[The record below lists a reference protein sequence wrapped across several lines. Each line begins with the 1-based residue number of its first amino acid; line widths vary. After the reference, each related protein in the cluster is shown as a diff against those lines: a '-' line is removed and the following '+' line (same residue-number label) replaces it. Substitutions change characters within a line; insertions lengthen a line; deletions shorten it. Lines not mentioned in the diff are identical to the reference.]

1 MTSAKI
7 SGMVSNLGSVD
18 AGLPEVTG
26 TVDKGLC
33 ATAQASFASVME
45 QKTSGYGNQ
54 QLTSEN
60 PVGKEPAA
68 TTTQPAAVADGT
80 KKLNVKESSPTQKV
94 EEMQNQLEDTKD
106 AFETGVKEI
115 LKDELGVSD
124 EQVEDVMSVL
134 GLQWMDLL
142 NPASLSQLVTQLTG
156 TEDACS
162 LLMSEEFT
170 NIMQNTDALV
180 QNLSETL
187 GLSKDEWVA
196 LQNQLT
202 ELTTPEEANLTADFN
217 EKLDMADSGIQGT
230 TPQADVTI
238 ASQETQD
245 TTATAA
251 TAQMTQAT
259 EETQNVQPEEE
270 TEDAVPVLEVN
281 KSENTQSENNVSEDT
296 SGEMDESAAQSQKT
310 KESSVNEHAQTMEFQ
325 VRAEQQTAVPEEV
338 NTVASRTTIDVQD
351 IMNQIAEFAKVNLSP
366 ENSSVEMQLNPEN
379 LGKVY
384 LHIAATKEGNITAE
398 LAVSSETVKT
408 ALEAQIA
415 DLRTS
420 LNQQG
425 IKVDAVEV
433 TIASHEFERNLEQNA
448 AGEEQQSSQRE
459 ENGRTAGR
467 RLFRGELDELSG
479 LMNEEEA
486 LAAQIMKDHGNT
498 MDVTA

>member
-7 SGMVSNLGSVD
+7 SGMVSTPGTLD
-18 AGLPEVTG
+18 TGLSKVTG
-26 TVDKGLC
+26 TVEKGLC

-54 QLTSEN
+54 QLTSGN
-60 PVGKEPAA
+60 PVGKETAA
-68 TTTQPAAVADGT
+68 TATQPAAVADST
-80 KKLNVKESSPTQKV
+80 KKLNVKENSPTQKV
-94 EEMQNQLEDTKD
+94 EELQNQLEDTKD

-124 EQVEDVMSVL
+124 EQVEDAMSIL

-187 GLSKDEWVA
+187 GISKDEWVA
-196 LQNQLT
+196 LQNQLA
-202 ELTTPEEANLTADFN
+202 ELTADFN
-217 EKLDMADSGIQGT
+217 ETVDMADGGVQEMA
-230 TPQADVTI
+230 PQTDATI
-238 ASQETQD
+238 TSKD
-245 TTATAA
+245 TTVMAA
-251 TAQMTQAT
+251 TVQMTHTT

-270 TEDAVPVLEVN
+270 AEDATPVIQVN
-281 KSENTQSENNVSEDT
+281 ASEDAQTENNVSENA
-296 SGEMDESAAQSQKT
+296 SGEMDEPAAQSQKT
-310 KESSVNEHAQTMEFQ
+310 KESSVNEHAQNMEFQ
-325 VRAEQQTAVPEEV
+325 VRAEQLAAAPEEV
-338 NTVASRTTIDVQD
+338 NKVASRTTIDVQD
-351 IMNQIAEFAKVNLSP
+351 IMNQITEFAKVNLSP
-366 ENSSVEMQLNPEN
+366 ENSSIEMQLNPEN

-448 AGEEQQSSQRE
+448 SGEEQQGSQRE
-459 ENGRTAGR
+459 ESGRTAGR

-498 MDVTA
+498 MDVIA

>member
-7 SGMVSNLGSVD
+7 SGMVSTPGTLD
-18 AGLPEVTG
+18 TGLSKVTG
-26 TVDKGLC
+26 TVEKGLY

-54 QLTSEN
+54 QLTSGN

-68 TTTQPAAVADGT
+68 TTTQPAAVADSA
-80 KKLNVKESSPTQKV
+80 KKLNVKENSPTQKV
-94 EEMQNQLEDTKD
+94 EELQNQLEDTKD

-124 EQVEDVMSVL
+124 EQVEDAMSIL

-170 NIMQNTDALV
+170 NIMQNTEALV

-187 GLSKDEWVA
+187 GISKDEWVA
-196 LQNQLT
+196 LQNQLA
-202 ELTTPEEANLTADFN
+202 ELTADFN
-217 EKLDMADSGIQGT
+217 ETVDMADGGVQEIA
-230 TPQADVTI
+230 PQTDATI
-238 ASQETQD
+238 TSQD
-245 TTATAA
+245 TTVMAA
-251 TAQMTQAT
+251 TVQMTHTT

-270 TEDAVPVLEVN
+270 TEDAAPVIQVN
-281 KSENTQSENNVSEDT
+281 ASEDAQTENNVSENA
-296 SGEMDESAAQSQKT
+296 SGEMGEPAAQSQKT
-310 KESSVNEHAQTMEFQ
+310 KESSVNEHAQNMEFQ
-325 VRAEQQTAVPEEV
+325 VRAEQQTVAPEEV
-338 NTVASRTTIDVQD
+338 NKVASRTTIDVQD
-351 IMNQIAEFAKVNLSP
+351 IMNQITEFAKMNLSP
-366 ENSSVEMQLNPEN
+366 ENSSIEMQLNPEN

-433 TIASHEFERNLEQNA
+433 AIASHEFERNLEQNA
-448 AGEEQQSSQRE
+448 SGEEQQGSQRE
-459 ENGRTAGR
+459 ESGRTAGR

>member
-7 SGMVSNLGSVD
+7 SGMVSTPGALD
-18 AGLPEVTG
+18 TGLSEVTG
-26 TVDKGLC
+26 TVEKGLC
-33 ATAQASFASVME
+33 TTAQASFASVME
-45 QKTSGYGNQ
+45 QKTSGYGKQ

-60 PVGKEPAA
+60 PLGKQPAA
-68 TTTQPAAVADGT
+68 TTTQSAAVTDST
-80 KKLNVKESSPTQKV
+80 KKLNVKKSSPTQKV

-124 EQVEDVMSVL
+124 EQVEDAMSIL

-187 GLSKDEWVA
+187 GISKDEWVA

-202 ELTTPEEANLTADFN
+202 ELTADFN
-217 EKLDMADSGIQGT
+217 ETVDMADGGVQEMD
-230 TPQADVTI
+230 PQTDATI
-238 ASQETQD
+238 TSQD
-245 TTATAA
+245 TTVTAT
-251 TAQMTQAT
+251 TVQMTQTA

-270 TEDAVPVLEVN
+270 AEDAAPVIQVN
-281 KSENTQSENNVSEDT
+281 ASEDAQAENNVSEDA

-310 KESSVNEHAQTMEFQ
+310 KENSVNEHPQNMEFQ
-325 VRAEQQTAVPEEV
+325 VRAEQQTAAPEEV
-338 NTVASRTTIDVQD
+338 NKVASRTTIDVQD
-351 IMNQIAEFAKVNLSP
+351 IMNQITEFAKVNLSS
-366 ENSSVEMQLNPEN
+366 ENSSIEMQLNPEN

-448 AGEEQQSSQRE
+448 AGEEQQGSQRE
-459 ENGRTAGR
+459 ESGRTAGR

>member
-7 SGMVSNLGSVD
+7 SGMVSTPGTLD
-18 AGLPEVTG
+18 TGLSKVTG
-26 TVDKGLC
+26 TVEKGLC

-54 QLTSEN
+54 QLTSKN

-68 TTTQPAAVADGT
+68 TATQPAAVADST
-80 KKLNVKESSPTQKV
+80 KKLNVKENSPTQKV
-94 EEMQNQLEDTKD
+94 EELQNQLEDTKD

-124 EQVEDVMSVL
+124 EQVKDAMSIL

-170 NIMQNTDALV
+170 NIMQNIDALV

-187 GLSKDEWVA
+187 GISKDEWVA

-202 ELTTPEEANLTADFN
+202 ELTADFN
-217 EKLDMADSGIQGT
+217 ETVDMADGGVQEMA
-230 TPQADVTI
+230 PQTDATI
-238 ASQETQD
+238 TSQETQD
-245 TTATAA
+245 TTVTAA
-251 TAQMTQAT
+251 TVQMTHTT

-270 TEDAVPVLEVN
+270 TEDEAPVIQVN
-281 KSENTQSENNVSEDT
+281 ASEDAQTENNVSENA
-296 SGEMDESAAQSQKT
+296 SGEMGEPAAQSQKT
-310 KESSVNEHAQTMEFQ
+310 KESSVNEHAQNMEFQ
-325 VRAEQQTAVPEEV
+325 VRAEQQTVAPEEV
-338 NTVASRTTIDVQD
+338 NKVASRTTIDVQD
-351 IMNQIAEFAKVNLSP
+351 IMNQITEFAKVNLSP
-366 ENSSVEMQLNPEN
+366 ENSSIEMQLNPEN

-448 AGEEQQSSQRE
+448 AGEEQQGSQRE
-459 ENGRTAGR
+459 ESGRTAGR

>member
-7 SGMVSNLGSVD
+7 SGMVSTPGTLD
-18 AGLPEVTG
+18 TGLSKVTG
-26 TVDKGLC
+26 TVEKGLC

-54 QLTSEN
+54 QLTSGN

-68 TTTQPAAVADGT
+68 TTTQPAAVADSA
-80 KKLNVKESSPTQKV
+80 KKLNVKENSPTQKV
-94 EEMQNQLEDTKD
+94 EELQNQLEDTKD

-124 EQVEDVMSVL
+124 EQVEDAMSIL

-180 QNLSETL
+180 QSLSETL
-187 GLSKDEWVA
+187 GISKDEWVA
-196 LQNQLT
+196 LQNQLA
-202 ELTTPEEANLTADFN
+202 ELTADFN
-217 EKLDMADSGIQGT
+217 ETVDMADGGVQEIA
-230 TPQADVTI
+230 PQTDATI
-238 ASQETQD
+238 TSQD
-245 TTATAA
+245 TTVMAA
-251 TAQMTQAT
+251 TVQMTHTT
-259 EETQNVQPEEE
+259 EETRNVQPEEE
-270 TEDAVPVLEVN
+270 TEDAAPVIQVN
-281 KSENTQSENNVSEDT
+281 ASEDAQTENNVSENA
-296 SGEMDESAAQSQKT
+296 SGEMGEPAAQSQKT
-310 KESSVNEHAQTMEFQ
+310 KESSVNEHAQNMEFQ
-325 VRAEQQTAVPEEV
+325 VRAEQQTVAPEEV
-338 NTVASRTTIDVQD
+338 NKVASHTTIDVQD
-351 IMNQIAEFAKVNLSP
+351 IMNQITEFAKVNLSP
-366 ENSSVEMQLNPEN
+366 ENSSIEMRLNPEN

-448 AGEEQQSSQRE
+448 SGEEQQGSQRE
-459 ENGRTAGR
+459 ESGRTAGR

>member
-7 SGMVSNLGSVD
+7 SGMVSTPGTLD
-18 AGLPEVTG
+18 TGLSKVTG
-26 TVDKGLC
+26 TVEKGLC

-54 QLTSEN
+54 QLTSGN

-68 TTTQPAAVADGT
+68 TTTQPAAVADSA
-80 KKLNVKESSPTQKV
+80 KKLNVKENSPTQKV
-94 EEMQNQLEDTKD
+94 EELQNQLEDTKD

-124 EQVEDVMSVL
+124 EQVEDAMSIL

-170 NIMQNTDALV
+170 NIMQNTDELV
-180 QNLSETL
+180 QSLSETL
-187 GLSKDEWVA
+187 GISKDEWVA
-196 LQNQLT
+196 LQNQLA
-202 ELTTPEEANLTADFN
+202 ELTADFN
-217 EKLDMADSGIQGT
+217 ETVDMADGGVQEIA
-230 TPQADVTI
+230 PQTDATI
-238 ASQETQD
+238 TSQD
-245 TTATAA
+245 TTVMAA
-251 TAQMTQAT
+251 TVQMTHTT

-270 TEDAVPVLEVN
+270 TEDAAPVIQVN
-281 KSENTQSENNVSEDT
+281 ASEDAQTENNVSENA
-296 SGEMDESAAQSQKT
+296 SGEMGEPAAQSQKT
-310 KESSVNEHAQTMEFQ
+310 KESSVNEHAQNMEFQ
-325 VRAEQQTAVPEEV
+325 VRAEQQTVAPEEV
-338 NTVASRTTIDVQD
+338 NKVASRTTIDVQD
-351 IMNQIAEFAKVNLSP
+351 IMNQITEFAKVNLSP
-366 ENSSVEMQLNPEN
+366 ENSSIEMQLNPEN

-433 TIASHEFERNLEQNA
+433 AIASYEFERNLEQNA
-448 AGEEQQSSQRE
+448 SGEEQQGSQRE
-459 ENGRTAGR
+459 ESGRTAGR

>member
-7 SGMVSNLGSVD
+7 SGMVSTPGALD
-18 AGLPEVTG
+18 TGLSEVTG
-26 TVDKGLC
+26 TVEKGLC
-33 ATAQASFASVME
+33 TTAQASFASVME
-45 QKTSGYGNQ
+45 QKTSGYGKQ

-60 PVGKEPAA
+60 PLGKQPAA
-68 TTTQPAAVADGT
+68 TTTQSAAVTDST
-80 KKLNVKESSPTQKV
+80 KKLNVKKSSPTQKV

-124 EQVEDVMSVL
+124 EQVEDAMSIL
-134 GLQWMDLL
+134 GLQWLDLL

-187 GLSKDEWVA
+187 GISKDEWVA

-202 ELTTPEEANLTADFN
+202 ELTADFN
-217 EKLDMADSGIQGT
+217 ETVDMADGGVQEMD
-230 TPQADVTI
+230 PQTDATI
-238 ASQETQD
+238 TSQD
-245 TTATAA
+245 TTVTAT
-251 TAQMTQAT
+251 TVQMTQTA

-270 TEDAVPVLEVN
+270 AEDAAPVIQVN
-281 KSENTQSENNVSEDT
+281 ASEDAQAENNVSEDA

-310 KESSVNEHAQTMEFQ
+310 KENSVNEHPQNMEFQ
-325 VRAEQQTAVPEEV
+325 VRAEQQTAAPEEV
-338 NTVASRTTIDVQD
+338 NKVASRTTIDVQD
-351 IMNQIAEFAKVNLSP
+351 IMNQITEFAKVNLSS
-366 ENSSVEMQLNPEN
+366 ENSSIEMQLNPEN

-448 AGEEQQSSQRE
+448 AGEEQQGSQRE
-459 ENGRTAGR
+459 ESGRTAGR

>member
-7 SGMVSNLGSVD
+7 SGMVSTPGTLD
-18 AGLPEVTG
+18 TGLSKVTG
-26 TVDKGLC
+26 TVEKGLC

-54 QLTSEN
+54 QLTSGN

-68 TTTQPAAVADGT
+68 TATQPAAVADSA
-80 KKLNVKESSPTQKV
+80 KKLNVKENSPTQKV
-94 EEMQNQLEDTKD
+94 EELQNQLGDTKD

-124 EQVEDVMSVL
+124 EQVEDAMSIL

-180 QNLSETL
+180 QSLSETL
-187 GLSKDEWVA
+187 GISKDEWVA
-196 LQNQLT
+196 LQNQLA
-202 ELTTPEEANLTADFN
+202 ELTADFN
-217 EKLDMADSGIQGT
+217 ETVDMADGGVQEIA
-230 TPQADVTI
+230 PQTDATI
-238 ASQETQD
+238 TSQD
-245 TTATAA
+245 TTVMAA
-251 TAQMTQAT
+251 TVQMTHTT

-270 TEDAVPVLEVN
+270 TEDAAPVIQVN
-281 KSENTQSENNVSEDT
+281 ASEDAQTENNVSEDA
-296 SGEMDESAAQSQKT
+296 SGEMGEPAAQSQKT
-310 KESSVNEHAQTMEFQ
+310 KESSVNEHAQNMEFQ
-325 VRAEQQTAVPEEV
+325 VRAEQQTVAPEEV
-338 NTVASRTTIDVQD
+338 NKVASRTTIDVQD
-351 IMNQIAEFAKVNLSP
+351 IMNQITEFAKVNLSP
-366 ENSSVEMQLNPEN
+366 ENSSIEMQLNPEN

-433 TIASHEFERNLEQNA
+433 TMASHEFERNLEQNA
-448 AGEEQQSSQRE
+448 SGEEQQGSQRE
-459 ENGRTAGR
+459 ESGRTAGR

>member
-7 SGMVSNLGSVD
+7 SGMVSTPGTLD
-18 AGLPEVTG
+18 TGLSKVTG
-26 TVDKGLC
+26 TVEKGLC

-54 QLTSEN
+54 QLTSGN

-68 TTTQPAAVADGT
+68 TTTQPAAVADSA
-80 KKLNVKESSPTQKV
+80 KKLNVKENSPTQKV
-94 EEMQNQLEDTKD
+94 EELQNQLEDTKD

-124 EQVEDVMSVL
+124 EQVEDAMSIL

-170 NIMQNTDALV
+170 NIMQNIDELV
-180 QNLSETL
+180 QSLSETL
-187 GLSKDEWVA
+187 GISKDEWVA
-196 LQNQLT
+196 LQNQLA
-202 ELTTPEEANLTADFN
+202 ELTADFN
-217 EKLDMADSGIQGT
+217 ETVDMADGGVQEIA
-230 TPQADVTI
+230 PQTDATI
-238 ASQETQD
+238 TSQD
-245 TTATAA
+245 TTVMAA
-251 TAQMTQAT
+251 TVQMTHTT

-270 TEDAVPVLEVN
+270 TEDAAPVIQVN
-281 KSENTQSENNVSEDT
+281 ASEDAQTENNVSENA
-296 SGEMDESAAQSQKT
+296 SGEMGEPAAQSQKT
-310 KESSVNEHAQTMEFQ
+310 KESSVNEHAQNMEFQ
-325 VRAEQQTAVPEEV
+325 VRAEQQTVAPEEV
-338 NTVASRTTIDVQD
+338 NKVASRTTIDVQD
-351 IMNQIAEFAKVNLSP
+351 IMNQITEFAKVNLSP
-366 ENSSVEMQLNPEN
+366 ENSSIEMQLNPEN

-433 TIASHEFERNLEQNA
+433 AIASHEFERNLEQNA
-448 AGEEQQSSQRE
+448 SGEEQQGSQRE
-459 ENGRTAGR
+459 ESGRTAGR

>member
-7 SGMVSNLGSVD
+7 SGMVSTPGTLD
-18 AGLPEVTG
+18 TGLSKVTG
-26 TVDKGLC
+26 TVEKGLC

-54 QLTSEN
+54 QLTSKN

-68 TTTQPAAVADGT
+68 TTTQPAAVADSA
-80 KKLNVKESSPTQKV
+80 KKLNVKENSPTQKV
-94 EEMQNQLEDTKD
+94 EELQNQLEDTKD

-124 EQVEDVMSVL
+124 EQVEDAMSIL

-170 NIMQNTDALV
+170 NFMQNTDELV
-180 QNLSETL
+180 QSLSETL
-187 GLSKDEWVA
+187 GISKDEWVA
-196 LQNQLT
+196 LQNQLA
-202 ELTTPEEANLTADFN
+202 ELTADFN
-217 EKLDMADSGIQGT
+217 ETVDMADGGVQEIA
-230 TPQADVTI
+230 PQTDATI
-238 ASQETQD
+238 TSQD
-245 TTATAA
+245 TTVMAA
-251 TAQMTQAT
+251 TVQMTHTT

-270 TEDAVPVLEVN
+270 TEDAAPVIQVN
-281 KSENTQSENNVSEDT
+281 ASEDAQTENNVSENA
-296 SGEMDESAAQSQKT
+296 SGEMGEPAAQSQKT
-310 KESSVNEHAQTMEFQ
+310 KESSVNEHAQNMEFQ
-325 VRAEQQTAVPEEV
+325 VRAEQQTVAPEEV
-338 NTVASRTTIDVQD
+338 NKVASRTTIDVQD
-351 IMNQIAEFAKVNLSP
+351 IMNQITEFAKVNLSP
-366 ENSSVEMQLNPEN
+366 ENSSIEMQLNPEN

-433 TIASHEFERNLEQNA
+433 AIASHEFERNLEQNA
-448 AGEEQQSSQRE
+448 SGEEQQGSQRE
-459 ENGRTAGR
+459 ESGRTAGR

>member
-7 SGMVSNLGSVD
+7 SGMVSTPGTLD
-18 AGLPEVTG
+18 TGLSKVTG
-26 TVDKGLC
+26 TVEKGLC

-54 QLTSEN
+54 QLTSGN

-68 TTTQPAAVADGT
+68 TTTQPAAVADSA
-80 KKLNVKESSPTQKV
+80 KKLNVKENSPTQKV
-94 EEMQNQLEDTKD
+94 DELQNQLEDTKD

-124 EQVEDVMSVL
+124 EQVEDAMSIL

-170 NIMQNTDALV
+170 NIMQNTDELV
-180 QNLSETL
+180 QSLSETL
-187 GLSKDEWVA
+187 GISKDEWVA
-196 LQNQLT
+196 LQNQLA
-202 ELTTPEEANLTADFN
+202 ELTADFN
-217 EKLDMADSGIQGT
+217 ETVDMADGGVQEIA
-230 TPQADVTI
+230 PQTDATI
-238 ASQETQD
+238 TSQD
-245 TTATAA
+245 TTVMAA
-251 TAQMTQAT
+251 TVQMTHTT

-270 TEDAVPVLEVN
+270 TEDAAPVIQVN
-281 KSENTQSENNVSEDT
+281 ASEDAQTENNVSENA
-296 SGEMDESAAQSQKT
+296 SGEMGEPAAQSQKT
-310 KESSVNEHAQTMEFQ
+310 KESSVNEHAQNMEFQ
-325 VRAEQQTAVPEEV
+325 VRAEQQTVAPEEV
-338 NTVASRTTIDVQD
+338 NKVASRTTIDVQD
-351 IMNQIAEFAKVNLSP
+351 IMNQITEFAKVNLSP
-366 ENSSVEMQLNPEN
+366 ENSSIEMQLNPEN

-433 TIASHEFERNLEQNA
+433 AIASHEFERNLEQNA
-448 AGEEQQSSQRE
+448 SGEEQQGSQRE
-459 ENGRTAGR
+459 ESGRTAGR

>member
-7 SGMVSNLGSVD
+7 SGMVSTPGTLD
-18 AGLPEVTG
+18 TGLSKVTG
-26 TVDKGLC
+26 TVEKGLC

-54 QLTSEN
+54 QLTSGN

-68 TTTQPAAVADGT
+68 TTTQPAAVADSA
-80 KKLNVKESSPTQKV
+80 KKLNVKENSPTQKV
-94 EEMQNQLEDTKD
+94 EELQNQLEDTKD

-124 EQVEDVMSVL
+124 EQVEDAMSIL

-180 QNLSETL
+180 QSLSETL
-187 GLSKDEWVA
+187 GISKDEWVA
-196 LQNQLT
+196 LQNQLA
-202 ELTTPEEANLTADFN
+202 ELTADFN
-217 EKLDMADSGIQGT
+217 ETVDMADGGVQEIA
-230 TPQADVTI
+230 PQTDATI
-238 ASQETQD
+238 TSQD
-245 TTATAA
+245 TTVMAA
-251 TAQMTQAT
+251 TVQMTHTT

-270 TEDAVPVLEVN
+270 TEDAAPVIQVN
-281 KSENTQSENNVSEDT
+281 ASEDAQTENNVSENA
-296 SGEMDESAAQSQKT
+296 SGEMGEPAAQSQKT
-310 KESSVNEHAQTMEFQ
+310 KESSVNEHAQNMEFQ
-325 VRAEQQTAVPEEV
+325 VRAEQQTVAPEEV
-338 NTVASRTTIDVQD
+338 NKVASRTTIDVQD
-351 IMNQIAEFAKVNLSP
+351 IMNQITEFAKVNLSP
-366 ENSSVEMQLNPEN
+366 ENSSIEMQLNTEN

-448 AGEEQQSSQRE
+448 SGEEQQGSQRE
-459 ENGRTAGR
+459 ESGRTAGR

-479 LMNEEEA
+479 LMNEEET

>member
-7 SGMVSNLGSVD
+7 SGMVSTPGTLD
-18 AGLPEVTG
+18 TGLSKVTG
-26 TVDKGLC
+26 TVEKGLC

-54 QLTSEN
+54 QLTSGN

-68 TTTQPAAVADGT
+68 TTTQPAAVADSA
-80 KKLNVKESSPTQKV
+80 KKLNVKENSPTQKV
-94 EEMQNQLEDTKD
+94 EELQNQLEDTKD

-124 EQVEDVMSVL
+124 EQVEDAMSIL

-170 NIMQNTDALV
+170 NIMQNTDELV
-180 QNLSETL
+180 QSLSETL
-187 GLSKDEWVA
+187 GISKDEWVA
-196 LQNQLT
+196 LQNQLA
-202 ELTTPEEANLTADFN
+202 ELTADFN
-217 EKLDMADSGIQGT
+217 ETVDMADGGVQEIA
-230 TPQADVTI
+230 PQTDATI
-238 ASQETQD
+238 TSQD
-245 TTATAA
+245 TTVMAA
-251 TAQMTQAT
+251 TVQMTHTT

-270 TEDAVPVLEVN
+270 TEDAAPVIQVN
-281 KSENTQSENNVSEDT
+281 ASEDAQTENNVSENA
-296 SGEMDESAAQSQKT
+296 SGEMGEPAAQSQKT
-310 KESSVNEHAQTMEFQ
+310 KESSVNEHAQNMEFQ
-325 VRAEQQTAVPEEV
+325 VRAEQQTVAPEEV
-338 NTVASRTTIDVQD
+338 NKVASRTTIDVQD
-351 IMNQIAEFAKVNLSP
+351 IMNQITEFAKVNLSP
-366 ENSSVEMQLNPEN
+366 ENSSIEIQLNPEN

-433 TIASHEFERNLEQNA
+433 AIASHEFERNLEQNA
-448 AGEEQQSSQRE
+448 AGEEQQGSQRE
-459 ENGRTAGR
+459 ESGRTAGR

>member
-7 SGMVSNLGSVD
+7 SGMVSTPGTLD
-18 AGLPEVTG
+18 TGLSKVTG
-26 TVDKGLC
+26 TVEKGLC

-54 QLTSEN
+54 QLTSGN

-68 TTTQPAAVADGT
+68 TTTQPAAVADSA
-80 KKLNVKESSPTQKV
+80 KKLNVKENSPTQKV
-94 EEMQNQLEDTKD
+94 EELQNQLEDTKD

-124 EQVEDVMSVL
+124 EQVEDAMSIL

-170 NIMQNTDALV
+170 NIMQNTDELV
-180 QNLSETL
+180 QSLSETL
-187 GLSKDEWVA
+187 GISKDEWVA
-196 LQNQLT
+196 LQNQLA
-202 ELTTPEEANLTADFN
+202 ELTADFN
-217 EKLDMADSGIQGT
+217 ETVDMADGGVQEIA
-230 TPQADVTI
+230 PQTDATI
-238 ASQETQD
+238 TSQD
-245 TTATAA
+245 TTVMAA
-251 TAQMTQAT
+251 TVQMTHTT

-270 TEDAVPVLEVN
+270 TEDAAPVIQVN
-281 KSENTQSENNVSEDT
+281 ASEDAQTENNVSENA
-296 SGEMDESAAQSQKT
+296 SGEMGEPAAQSQKT
-310 KESSVNEHAQTMEFQ
+310 KESSVNEHAQNMEFQ
-325 VRAEQQTAVPEEV
+325 VRAEQQTVAPEEV
-338 NTVASRTTIDVQD
+338 NKVASRTTIDVQD
-351 IMNQIAEFAKVNLSP
+351 IMNQITEFAKVNLSP
-366 ENSSVEMQLNPEN
+366 ENSSIEMQLNPEN

-448 AGEEQQSSQRE
+448 AGEEQQGSQRE
-459 ENGRTAGR
+459 ESGRTAGR

>member
-7 SGMVSNLGSVD
+7 SGMVSTPGTLD
-18 AGLPEVTG
+18 TGLSKVTG
-26 TVDKGLC
+26 TVEKGLC

-54 QLTSEN
+54 QLTSGN

-68 TTTQPAAVADGT
+68 TTTQPAAVADSA
-80 KKLNVKESSPTQKV
+80 KKLNVKENSPTQKV
-94 EEMQNQLEDTKD
+94 EELQNQLEDTKD

-124 EQVEDVMSVL
+124 EQVEDAMSIL

-170 NIMQNTDALV
+170 NIMQNTDELV
-180 QNLSETL
+180 QSLSETL
-187 GLSKDEWVA
+187 GISKDEWVA
-196 LQNQLT
+196 LQNQLA
-202 ELTTPEEANLTADFN
+202 ELTADFN
-217 EKLDMADSGIQGT
+217 ETVDMADGGVQEIA
-230 TPQADVTI
+230 PQTDATI
-238 ASQETQD
+238 TSQD
-245 TTATAA
+245 TTVMAA
-251 TAQMTQAT
+251 TVQMTHTT

-270 TEDAVPVLEVN
+270 TEDAAPVIQVN
-281 KSENTQSENNVSEDT
+281 ASEDAQTENNVSENA
-296 SGEMDESAAQSQKT
+296 SGEMGEPAAQSQKT
-310 KESSVNEHAQTMEFQ
+310 KESSVNEHAQNMEFQ
-325 VRAEQQTAVPEEV
+325 VRAEQQTVAPEEV
-338 NTVASRTTIDVQD
+338 NKVASRTTIDVQD
-351 IMNQIAEFAKVNLSP
+351 IMNQITEFAKVNLSP
-366 ENSSVEMQLNPEN
+366 ENSSIEMQLNPEN

-433 TIASHEFERNLEQNA
+433 AIASHEFERNLEQNA
-448 AGEEQQSSQRE
+448 SGEEQQGSQRE
-459 ENGRTAGR
+459 ESGRTAGR

-498 MDVTA
+498 MDVTV

>member
-7 SGMVSNLGSVD
+7 SGMVSTPGTLD
-18 AGLPEVTG
+18 TGLSKVTG
-26 TVDKGLC
+26 TVEKGLC

-54 QLTSEN
+54 QLTSGN

-68 TTTQPAAVADGT
+68 ATTQPAAVADST
-80 KKLNVKESSPTQKV
+80 KKLNVKENSPTQKV
-94 EEMQNQLEDTKD
+94 EELQNQLEDTKD

-124 EQVEDVMSVL
+124 EQVEDAMSIL

-187 GLSKDEWVA
+187 GISKDEWVA
-196 LQNQLT
+196 LQNQLA
-202 ELTTPEEANLTADFN
+202 ELIADFN
-217 EKLDMADSGIQGT
+217 ETVDMADGGVQEMA
-230 TPQADVTI
+230 PQTDATI
-238 ASQETQD
+238 TSQD
-245 TTATAA
+245 TTVMAA
-251 TAQMTQAT
+251 TVQMTHTT

-270 TEDAVPVLEVN
+270 AEDATPVIQVN
-281 KSENTQSENNVSEDT
+281 ASEDAQTENNVSENA
-296 SGEMDESAAQSQKT
+296 SGEMGEPAAQSQKT
-310 KESSVNEHAQTMEFQ
+310 KESSVNEHAQNMEFQ
-325 VRAEQQTAVPEEV
+325 VRTEQQTVAPEEV
-338 NTVASRTTIDVQD
+338 NKVASRTTIDVQD
-351 IMNQIAEFAKVNLSP
+351 IMNQITEFAKVNLSP
-366 ENSSVEMQLNPEN
+366 ENSSIEMQLNPEN

-398 LAVSSETVKT
+398 LAVSSEAVKT

-448 AGEEQQSSQRE
+448 SGEEQQGSQRE
-459 ENGRTAGR
+459 ESGRTAGR

>member
-7 SGMVSNLGSVD
+7 SGMVSTPGTLD
-18 AGLPEVTG
+18 TGLSKVTG
-26 TVDKGLC
+26 TVEKGLC

-54 QLTSEN
+54 QLTSGN

-68 TTTQPAAVADGT
+68 TATQPAAVADSA
-80 KKLNVKESSPTQKV
+80 KKLNVKENSPTQKV
-94 EEMQNQLEDTKD
+94 EELQNQLGDTKD

-124 EQVEDVMSVL
+124 EQVEDAMSIL

-162 LLMSEEFT
+162 LLMREEFT

-180 QNLSETL
+180 QSLSETL
-187 GLSKDEWVA
+187 GISKDEWVA
-196 LQNQLT
+196 LQNQLA
-202 ELTTPEEANLTADFN
+202 ELTADFN
-217 EKLDMADSGIQGT
+217 ETVDMADGGVQEIA
-230 TPQADVTI
+230 PQTDATI
-238 ASQETQD
+238 TSQD
-245 TTATAA
+245 TTVMAA
-251 TAQMTQAT
+251 TVQMTHTT

-270 TEDAVPVLEVN
+270 TEDAAPVIQVN
-281 KSENTQSENNVSEDT
+281 ASEDAQTENNVSEDA
-296 SGEMDESAAQSQKT
+296 SGEMGEPAAQSQKT
-310 KESSVNEHAQTMEFQ
+310 KESSVNEHAQNMEFQ
-325 VRAEQQTAVPEEV
+325 VRAEQQTVAPEEV
-338 NTVASRTTIDVQD
+338 NKVASRTTIDVQD
-351 IMNQIAEFAKVNLSP
+351 IMNQITEFAKVNLSP
-366 ENSSVEMQLNPEN
+366 ENSSIEMQLNPEN

-448 AGEEQQSSQRE
+448 SGEEQQGSQRE
-459 ENGRTAGR
+459 ESGRTAGR

>member
-7 SGMVSNLGSVD
+7 SGMVSTPGTLD
-18 AGLPEVTG
+18 TGLSKVTG
-26 TVDKGLC
+26 TVEKGLC

-54 QLTSEN
+54 QLTSGN

-68 TTTQPAAVADGT
+68 TTTQPAAVADST
-80 KKLNVKESSPTQKV
+80 KKLNVKENSPTQKV
-94 EEMQNQLEDTKD
+94 EELQNQLEDTKD

-124 EQVEDVMSVL
+124 EQVEDAMSIL

-142 NPASLSQLVTQLTG
+142 NPASLSQLVTQLTE

-187 GLSKDEWVA
+187 GISKDEWVA
-196 LQNQLT
+196 LQNQLA
-202 ELTTPEEANLTADFN
+202 ELTADFN
-217 EKLDMADSGIQGT
+217 ETVDMADGGVQEMA
-230 TPQADVTI
+230 PQTDATI
-238 ASQETQD
+238 TSQD
-245 TTATAA
+245 TTVMAA
-251 TAQMTQAT
+251 TVQMTHTT

-270 TEDAVPVLEVN
+270 AEDATPVIQVN
-281 KSENTQSENNVSEDT
+281 ASEDAQTENNVSEDA
-296 SGEMDESAAQSQKT
+296 SGEMGEPAAQSQKT
-310 KESSVNEHAQTMEFQ
+310 KESSVNEHAQNMEFQ
-325 VRAEQQTAVPEEV
+325 VRAEQQTVAPEEV
-338 NTVASRTTIDVQD
+338 NKVASRTTIDAQD
-351 IMNQIAEFAKVNLSP
+351 IMNQITEFAKVNLSP
-366 ENSSVEMQLNPEN
+366 ENSSIEMQLNPEN

-448 AGEEQQSSQRE
+448 AGEEQQGSQRE
-459 ENGRTAGR
+459 ESGRTAGR

>member
-7 SGMVSNLGSVD
+7 SGMVSTLGTLD
-18 AGLPEVTG
+18 TGLSKVTG
-26 TVDKGLC
+26 TVEKGLC

-54 QLTSEN
+54 QLTSGN

-68 TTTQPAAVADGT
+68 TTTQPAAVADSA
-80 KKLNVKESSPTQKV
+80 KKLNVKENSPTQKV
-94 EEMQNQLEDTKD
+94 EELQNQLEDTKD

-124 EQVEDVMSVL
+124 EQVEDAMSIL

-170 NIMQNTDALV
+170 NIMQNTDELV
-180 QNLSETL
+180 QSLSETL
-187 GLSKDEWVA
+187 GISKDEWVA
-196 LQNQLT
+196 LQNQLA
-202 ELTTPEEANLTADFN
+202 ELTADFN
-217 EKLDMADSGIQGT
+217 ETVDMADGGVQEIA
-230 TPQADVTI
+230 PQTDATI
-238 ASQETQD
+238 TSQD
-245 TTATAA
+245 TTVMAA
-251 TAQMTQAT
+251 TVQMTHTT

-270 TEDAVPVLEVN
+270 TEDATPVIQVN
-281 KSENTQSENNVSEDT
+281 ASEDAQTENNVSENA
-296 SGEMDESAAQSQKT
+296 SGEMGESAAQSQKT
-310 KESSVNEHAQTMEFQ
+310 KESSVNEHAQNMEFQ
-325 VRAEQQTAVPEEV
+325 VRAEQQTAAPEEV
-338 NTVASRTTIDVQD
+338 NKVASRTTIDVQD
-351 IMNQIAEFAKVNLSP
+351 IMNQITEFAKVNLSS
-366 ENSSVEMQLNPEN
+366 ENSSIEMQLNPEN

-448 AGEEQQSSQRE
+448 SGEEQQGSQRE
-459 ENGRTAGR
+459 ESGRTAGR

>member
-7 SGMVSNLGSVD
+7 SGMVSTPGTLD
-18 AGLPEVTG
+18 TGLSKVTG
-26 TVDKGLC
+26 TVEKGLC

-54 QLTSEN
+54 QLTSGN

-68 TTTQPAAVADGT
+68 TTTQPAAVADSA
-80 KKLNVKESSPTQKV
+80 KKLNVKENSPTQKV
-94 EEMQNQLEDTKD
+94 EELQNQLEDTKD

-124 EQVEDVMSVL
+124 EQVEDAMSIL

-170 NIMQNTDALV
+170 NIMQNTDELV
-180 QNLSETL
+180 QSLSETL
-187 GLSKDEWVA
+187 GISKDEWVA
-196 LQNQLT
+196 LQNQLA
-202 ELTTPEEANLTADFN
+202 ELTADFN
-217 EKLDMADSGIQGT
+217 ETVDMADGGVQEIA
-230 TPQADVTI
+230 PQTDATI
-238 ASQETQD
+238 TSKD
-245 TTATAA
+245 TTVMAA
-251 TAQMTQAT
+251 TVQMTHTT

-270 TEDAVPVLEVN
+270 TEDTTPVIQVN
-281 KSENTQSENNVSEDT
+281 ASEDAQTENNVSENA
-296 SGEMDESAAQSQKT
+296 SGEMGEPAAQSQKT
-310 KESSVNEHAQTMEFQ
+310 KESSVNEHAQNMEFQ
-325 VRAEQQTAVPEEV
+325 VRAEQLAAAPEEV
-338 NTVASRTTIDVQD
+338 NKVASRTTIDVQD
-351 IMNQIAEFAKVNLSP
+351 IMNQITEFAKVNLSP
-366 ENSSVEMQLNPEN
+366 ENSSIEMQLNPEN

-448 AGEEQQSSQRE
+448 SGEEQQGSQRE
-459 ENGRTAGR
+459 ESGRTAGR

>member
-7 SGMVSNLGSVD
+7 SGMVSTPGTLD
-18 AGLPEVTG
+18 TGLSKVTG
-26 TVDKGLC
+26 TVEKGLC

-68 TTTQPAAVADGT
+68 TATQPAAVADST
-80 KKLNVKESSPTQKV
+80 KKLNVKENSPTQKV
-94 EEMQNQLEDTKD
+94 EELQNQLEDTKD

-124 EQVEDVMSVL
+124 EQVEDAMSIL

-187 GLSKDEWVA
+187 GISKDEWVA
-196 LQNQLT
+196 LQNQLA
-202 ELTTPEEANLTADFN
+202 ELTADFN
-217 EKLDMADSGIQGT
+217 ETVDMADGGVQKMA
-230 TPQADVTI
+230 PQTDATI
-238 ASQETQD
+238 TSKD
-245 TTATAA
+245 TTVMAA
-251 TAQMTQAT
+251 TVQMTHTT

-270 TEDAVPVLEVN
+270 TEDTTPVIQVN
-281 KSENTQSENNVSEDT
+281 ASEDAQTENNVSENA
-296 SGEMDESAAQSQKT
+296 SGEMDEPAAQSQKT

-325 VRAEQQTAVPEEV
+325 VRAEQQTTAPEEV

-351 IMNQIAEFAKVNLSP
+351 IMNQITEFVKVNLSS
-366 ENSSVEMQLNPEN
+366 ENSSIEMQLNPEN

-448 AGEEQQSSQRE
+448 AGEEQQGSQRE
-459 ENGRTAGR
+459 ESGRTAGR

>member
-7 SGMVSNLGSVD
+7 SGMVSTPGTLD
-18 AGLPEVTG
+18 TGLSKVTG
-26 TVDKGLC
+26 TVEKGLC

-54 QLTSEN
+54 QLTSGN

-68 TTTQPAAVADGT
+68 TTTQPAAVADSA
-80 KKLNVKESSPTQKV
+80 KKLNVKENSPTQKV
-94 EEMQNQLEDTKD
+94 EELQNQLEDTKD

-124 EQVEDVMSVL
+124 EQVEDAMSIL

-170 NIMQNTDALV
+170 NIMQNTDELV
-180 QNLSETL
+180 QSLSETL
-187 GLSKDEWVA
+187 GISKDEWVA
-196 LQNQLT
+196 LQNQLA
-202 ELTTPEEANLTADFN
+202 ELTADFN
-217 EKLDMADSGIQGT
+217 ETVDMADGGVQEIA
-230 TPQADVTI
+230 PQTDATI
-238 ASQETQD
+238 TSQD
-245 TTATAA
+245 TTVMAA
-251 TAQMTQAT
+251 TVQMTHTT
-259 EETQNVQPEEE
+259 EETRNVQPEEE
-270 TEDAVPVLEVN
+270 TEDAAPVIQVN
-281 KSENTQSENNVSEDT
+281 ASEDAQTENNVSENA
-296 SGEMDESAAQSQKT
+296 SGEMGEPAAQSQKT
-310 KESSVNEHAQTMEFQ
+310 KESSVNEHAQNMEFQ
-325 VRAEQQTAVPEEV
+325 VRAEQQTVAPEEV
-338 NTVASRTTIDVQD
+338 NKVASHTTIDVQD
-351 IMNQIAEFAKVNLSP
+351 IMNQITEFAKVNLSP
-366 ENSSVEMQLNPEN
+366 ENSSIEMRLNPEN

-448 AGEEQQSSQRE
+448 SGEEQQGSQRE
-459 ENGRTAGR
+459 ESGRTAGR

>member
-7 SGMVSNLGSVD
+7 SGMVSTPGTLD
-18 AGLPEVTG
+18 TGLSKVTG
-26 TVDKGLC
+26 TVEKGLC

-68 TTTQPAAVADGT
+68 TTTQPAAVADST
-80 KKLNVKESSPTQKV
+80 KKLNVKENSPTQKV
-94 EEMQNQLEDTKD
+94 EELQNQLEDTKD

-124 EQVEDVMSVL
+124 EQVEDAMSIL

-162 LLMSEEFT
+162 LLMREEFT

-187 GLSKDEWVA
+187 GTSRDEWVA
-196 LQNQLT
+196 LQNQLA
-202 ELTTPEEANLTADFN
+202 ELTVDFN
-217 EKLDMADSGIQGT
+217 ETVDMADGGVQEMA
-230 TPQADVTI
+230 PQTDATI
-238 ASQETQD
+238 TSQD
-245 TTATAA
+245 TTVMAA
-251 TAQMTQAT
+251 TVQMTHTT
-259 EETQNVQPEEE
+259 EEAQNVQPEEE
-270 TEDAVPVLEVN
+270 AEDAAPVIQVN
-281 KSENTQSENNVSEDT
+281 ASEDAQTENNVSEEA
-296 SGEMDESAAQSQKT
+296 SGEMGEPAAQSQKT
-310 KESSVNEHAQTMEFQ
+310 KESSVNEHAQNMEFQ
-325 VRAEQQTAVPEEV
+325 VRAEQQTVAPEEV
-338 NTVASRTTIDVQD
+338 NKVASRTTIDVQD
-351 IMNQIAEFAKVNLSP
+351 IMNQITEFAKVNLSS
-366 ENSSVEMQLNPEN
+366 ENSSIEMQLNPEN

-448 AGEEQQSSQRE
+448 AGEEQQGSQRE
-459 ENGRTAGR
+459 ESGRTAGR

>member
-7 SGMVSNLGSVD
+7 SGMVSTPGTLD
-18 AGLPEVTG
+18 TGLSKVTG
-26 TVDKGLC
+26 TVEKGLC

-68 TTTQPAAVADGT
+68 TTTQPAAVADSA
-80 KKLNVKESSPTQKV
+80 KKLNVKENSPTQKV
-94 EEMQNQLEDTKD
+94 EELQNQLEDTKD

-124 EQVEDVMSVL
+124 EQVEDAMSIL

-187 GLSKDEWVA
+187 GISRDEWVA
-196 LQNQLT
+196 LQNQLA
-202 ELTTPEEANLTADFN
+202 ELTVDFN
-217 EKLDMADSGIQGT
+217 ETVDMADGGVQEMA
-230 TPQADVTI
+230 PQTDATI
-238 ASQETQD
+238 TSQD
-245 TTATAA
+245 TTVMAA
-251 TAQMTQAT
+251 TVQMTHTT
-259 EETQNVQPEEE
+259 EEAQNVQPEEE
-270 TEDAVPVLEVN
+270 AEDAAPVIQVN
-281 KSENTQSENNVSEDT
+281 ASEDAQTENNVSEDA
-296 SGEMDESAAQSQKT
+296 SGEMGEPAAQSQKT
-310 KESSVNEHAQTMEFQ
+310 KESSVNEHAQNMEFQ
-325 VRAEQQTAVPEEV
+325 VRAEQQTVAPEEV
-338 NTVASRTTIDVQD
+338 NKVASRTTIDVQD
-351 IMNQIAEFAKVNLSP
+351 IMNQITEFAKVNLSS
-366 ENSSVEMQLNPEN
+366 ENSSIEMQLNPEN

-448 AGEEQQSSQRE
+448 SGEEQQGSQRE
-459 ENGRTAGR
+459 ESGRTAGR

>member
-7 SGMVSNLGSVD
+7 SGMVSTPGTLD
-18 AGLPEVTG
+18 TGLSNVTG
-26 TVDKGLC
+26 TVEKGLC

-54 QLTSEN
+54 QLTSGN

-68 TTTQPAAVADGT
+68 TTTQPAAVADSA
-80 KKLNVKESSPTQKV
+80 KKLNVKENSPTQKV
-94 EEMQNQLEDTKD
+94 EELQNQLEDTKD

-124 EQVEDVMSVL
+124 EQVEDAMSIL

-170 NIMQNTDALV
+170 NIMQNTDELV
-180 QNLSETL
+180 QSLSETL
-187 GLSKDEWVA
+187 GISKDEWVA
-196 LQNQLT
+196 LQNQLA
-202 ELTTPEEANLTADFN
+202 ELTADFN
-217 EKLDMADSGIQGT
+217 ETVDMADGGVQEIA
-230 TPQADVTI
+230 PQTDATI
-238 ASQETQD
+238 TSQD
-245 TTATAA
+245 TTVMAA
-251 TAQMTQAT
+251 TVQMTHTT

-270 TEDAVPVLEVN
+270 TEDAAPVIQVN
-281 KSENTQSENNVSEDT
+281 ASEDAQTENNVSENA
-296 SGEMDESAAQSQKT
+296 SGEMGEPAAQSQKT
-310 KESSVNEHAQTMEFQ
+310 KESSVNEHAQNMEFQ
-325 VRAEQQTAVPEEV
+325 VRAEQQTVAPEEV
-338 NTVASRTTIDVQD
+338 NKVASRTTIDVQD
-351 IMNQIAEFAKVNLSP
+351 IMNQITEFAKVNLSP
-366 ENSSVEMQLNPEN
+366 ENSSIEMQLNPEN

-433 TIASHEFERNLEQNA
+433 AIASHEFERNLEQNA
-448 AGEEQQSSQRE
+448 SGEEQQGSQRE
-459 ENGRTAGR
+459 ESGRTAGR

>member
-7 SGMVSNLGSVD
+7 SGMVSTPGTLD
-18 AGLPEVTG
+18 TGLSKVTG
-26 TVDKGLC
+26 TVEKGLC

-54 QLTSEN
+54 QLTSGN

-68 TTTQPAAVADGT
+68 TTTQPAAVADSV
-80 KKLNVKESSPTQKV
+80 KKLNVKENSPTQKV
-94 EEMQNQLEDTKD
+94 EELQNQLEDTKD

-124 EQVEDVMSVL
+124 EQVEDAMSIL

-170 NIMQNTDALV
+170 NIMQNTDELV
-180 QNLSETL
+180 QSLSETL
-187 GLSKDEWVA
+187 GISKDEWVA
-196 LQNQLT
+196 LQNQLA
-202 ELTTPEEANLTADFN
+202 ELTADFN
-217 EKLDMADSGIQGT
+217 ETVDMADGGVQEIA
-230 TPQADVTI
+230 PQTDATI
-238 ASQETQD
+238 TSQD
-245 TTATAA
+245 TTVMAA
-251 TAQMTQAT
+251 TVQMTHTT

-270 TEDAVPVLEVN
+270 TEDAAPVIQVN
-281 KSENTQSENNVSEDT
+281 ASEDAQTENNVSENA
-296 SGEMDESAAQSQKT
+296 SGEMGEPAAQSQKT
-310 KESSVNEHAQTMEFQ
+310 KESSVNEHAQNMEFQ
-325 VRAEQQTAVPEEV
+325 VRAEQQTVAPEEV
-338 NTVASRTTIDVQD
+338 NKVASRTTIDVQD
-351 IMNQIAEFAKVNLSP
+351 IMNQITEFAKVNLSP
-366 ENSSVEMQLNPEN
+366 ENSSIEMQLNPEN

-433 TIASHEFERNLEQNA
+433 AIASHEFERNLEQNA
-448 AGEEQQSSQRE
+448 SGEEQQGSQRE
-459 ENGRTAGR
+459 ESGRTAGR

>member
-7 SGMVSNLGSVD
+7 SGMVSTPGTLD
-18 AGLPEVTG
+18 TGLSKVTG
-26 TVDKGLC
+26 AVEKGLC

-54 QLTSEN
+54 QLTSGN

-68 TTTQPAAVADGT
+68 TTTQPAAVADSA
-80 KKLNVKESSPTQKV
+80 KKLNVKENSPTQKV
-94 EEMQNQLEDTKD
+94 EELQNQLEDTKD

-124 EQVEDVMSVL
+124 EQVEDAMSIL

-170 NIMQNTDALV
+170 NIMQNTDELV
-180 QNLSETL
+180 QSLSETL
-187 GLSKDEWVA
+187 GISKDEWVA
-196 LQNQLT
+196 LQNQLA
-202 ELTTPEEANLTADFN
+202 ELTADFN
-217 EKLDMADSGIQGT
+217 ETVDMADGGVQEIA
-230 TPQADVTI
+230 PQTDATI
-238 ASQETQD
+238 TSQD
-245 TTATAA
+245 TTVMAA
-251 TAQMTQAT
+251 TVQMTHTT

-270 TEDAVPVLEVN
+270 TEDAAPVIQVN
-281 KSENTQSENNVSEDT
+281 ASEDAQTENNVSENA
-296 SGEMDESAAQSQKT
+296 SGEMGEPAAQSQKT
-310 KESSVNEHAQTMEFQ
+310 KESSVNEHAQNMEFQ
-325 VRAEQQTAVPEEV
+325 VRAEQQTVAPEEV
-338 NTVASRTTIDVQD
+338 NKVASRTTIDVQD
-351 IMNQIAEFAKVNLSP
+351 IMNQITEFAKVNLSP
-366 ENSSVEMQLNPEN
+366 ENSSIEMQLNPEN

-433 TIASHEFERNLEQNA
+433 AIASHEFERNLEQNA
-448 AGEEQQSSQRE
+448 SGEEQQGSQRE
-459 ENGRTAGR
+459 ESGRTAGR

>member
-7 SGMVSNLGSVD
+7 SGMVSTPGTLD
-18 AGLPEVTG
+18 TGLSKVTG
-26 TVDKGLC
+26 TVEKGLC

-54 QLTSEN
+54 QLTSKN

-68 TTTQPAAVADGT
+68 TATQPAAVADST
-80 KKLNVKESSPTQKV
+80 KKLNVKENSPTQKV
-94 EEMQNQLEDTKD
+94 EELQNQLEDTKD

-124 EQVEDVMSVL
+124 EQVEDAMSIL

-187 GLSKDEWVA
+187 GISKDEWVA

-202 ELTTPEEANLTADFN
+202 ELTADFN
-217 EKLDMADSGIQGT
+217 ETVDMADGGVQEMD
-230 TPQADVTI
+230 PQTDATI
-238 ASQETQD
+238 TSQD
-245 TTATAA
+245 TTVTAT
-251 TAQMTQAT
+251 TVQLTHAT

-270 TEDAVPVLEVN
+270 AEDAAPVIQVN
-281 KSENTQSENNVSEDT
+281 ASEDAQTENNVSEDA
-296 SGEMDESAAQSQKT
+296 SGEMDEPAAQSQKT
-310 KESSVNEHAQTMEFQ
+310 KESSVNEHPQNMEFQ
-325 VRAEQQTAVPEEV
+325 VRAEQQTTAPEEV

-351 IMNQIAEFAKVNLSP
+351 IMNQITEFAKVNLSL
-366 ENSSVEMQLNPEN
+366 ENSSIEMQLNPEN

-448 AGEEQQSSQRE
+448 AGEEQQGSQRE
-459 ENGRTAGR
+459 ESGRTAGR

>member
-7 SGMVSNLGSVD
+7 SGMVSTPGTLD
-18 AGLPEVTG
+18 TGLSKVTG
-26 TVDKGLC
+26 TVEKGLC

-68 TTTQPAAVADGT
+68 TTTQPAAVADST
-80 KKLNVKESSPTQKV
+80 KKLNVKENSPTQKV
-94 EEMQNQLEDTKD
+94 EELQNQLEDTKD

-124 EQVEDVMSVL
+124 EQVEDAMSIL

-187 GLSKDEWVA
+187 GISRDEWVA
-196 LQNQLT
+196 LQNQLA
-202 ELTTPEEANLTADFN
+202 ELTVDFN
-217 EKLDMADSGIQGT
+217 ETVDMADGGVQEMA
-230 TPQADVTI
+230 PQTDATI
-238 ASQETQD
+238 TSQD
-245 TTATAA
+245 TTVMAA
-251 TAQMTQAT
+251 TVQMTHTT
-259 EETQNVQPEEE
+259 EEAQNVQPEEE
-270 TEDAVPVLEVN
+270 AEDAAPVIQVN
-281 KSENTQSENNVSEDT
+281 ASEDAQTENNVSEDA
-296 SGEMDESAAQSQKT
+296 SGEMGEPAAQSQKT
-310 KESSVNEHAQTMEFQ
+310 KESSVNEHAQNMEFQ
-325 VRAEQQTAVPEEV
+325 VRAEQQTVAPEEV
-338 NTVASRTTIDVQD
+338 NKVASRTTIDVQD
-351 IMNQIAEFAKVNLSP
+351 IMNQITEFAKVNLSS
-366 ENSSVEMQLNPEN
+366 ENSSIEMQLNPEN

-448 AGEEQQSSQRE
+448 AGEEQQGSQRE
-459 ENGRTAGR
+459 ESGRTAGR

-479 LMNEEEA
+479 LMNEEET

>member
-7 SGMVSNLGSVD
+7 SGMVSTPGTLD
-18 AGLPEVTG
+18 TGLSKVTG
-26 TVDKGLC
+26 TVEKGLC

-54 QLTSEN
+54 QLTSGN

-68 TTTQPAAVADGT
+68 TTTQPAAVADSA
-80 KKLNVKESSPTQKV
+80 KKLNVKENSPTQKV
-94 EEMQNQLEDTKD
+94 EELQNQLEDTKD

-124 EQVEDVMSVL
+124 EQVEDAMSIL

-180 QNLSETL
+180 QSLSETL
-187 GLSKDEWVA
+187 GISKDEWVA
-196 LQNQLT
+196 LQNQLA
-202 ELTTPEEANLTADFN
+202 ELTADFN
-217 EKLDMADSGIQGT
+217 ETVDMADGGVQEIA
-230 TPQADVTI
+230 PQTDATI
-238 ASQETQD
+238 TSQD
-245 TTATAA
+245 TTVMAA
-251 TAQMTQAT
+251 TVQMTHTT

-270 TEDAVPVLEVN
+270 TEDAAPVIQVN
-281 KSENTQSENNVSEDT
+281 ASEDAQTENNVSENA
-296 SGEMDESAAQSQKT
+296 SGEMGEPAAQSQKT
-310 KESSVNEHAQTMEFQ
+310 KESSVNEHAQNMEFQ
-325 VRAEQQTAVPEEV
+325 VRAEQQTVAPEEV
-338 NTVASRTTIDVQD
+338 NKVASRTTIDVQD
-351 IMNQIAEFAKVNLSP
+351 IMNQITEFVKVNLSP
-366 ENSSVEMQLNPEN
+366 ENSSIEMQLNPEN

-415 DLRTS
+415 DLRIS

-448 AGEEQQSSQRE
+448 AGEEQQGSQRE
-459 ENGRTAGR
+459 ESGRTAGR

>member
-7 SGMVSNLGSVD
+7 SGMVSTPGTLD
-18 AGLPEVTG
+18 TGLSKVTG
-26 TVDKGLC
+26 TVEKGLC

-54 QLTSEN
+54 QLTSGN

-68 TTTQPAAVADGT
+68 TTTQPAAVADST
-80 KKLNVKESSPTQKV
+80 KKLNVKENSPTQKV
-94 EEMQNQLEDTKD
+94 EELQNQLEDTKD

-124 EQVEDVMSVL
+124 EQVEDAMSIL

-187 GLSKDEWVA
+187 GISKDEWVA
-196 LQNQLT
+196 LQNQLA
-202 ELTTPEEANLTADFN
+202 ELTADFN
-217 EKLDMADSGIQGT
+217 ETVDMADGGVQEMA
-230 TPQADVTI
+230 PQTDATI
-238 ASQETQD
+238 TSQD
-245 TTATAA
+245 TTVMAA
-251 TAQMTQAT
+251 TVQMTHTT

-270 TEDAVPVLEVN
+270 AEDATPVIQVN
-281 KSENTQSENNVSEDT
+281 ASEDAQTENNVSENA
-296 SGEMDESAAQSQKT
+296 SGEMDEPAAQSQKT

-325 VRAEQQTAVPEEV
+325 VRAEQQTTAPEEV

-351 IMNQIAEFAKVNLSP
+351 IMNQITEFAKVNLSS
-366 ENSSVEMQLNPEN
+366 ENSSIEMQLNPEN

-398 LAVSSETVKT
+398 LTVSSETVKT

-448 AGEEQQSSQRE
+448 AGEEQQGSQRE
-459 ENGRTAGR
+459 ESGRTAGR

-498 MDVTA
+498 MDVIA

>member
-7 SGMVSNLGSVD
+7 SGMVSTPGTLD
-18 AGLPEVTG
+18 TGLSEVTG
-26 TVDKGLC
+26 TVEKGLC

-54 QLTSEN
+54 QLTSEK

-68 TTTQPAAVADGT
+68 TTTQPAAVADST

-94 EEMQNQLEDTKD
+94 KELQNQLEDTKD

-124 EQVEDVMSVL
+124 EQVEDAMSIL

-170 NIMQNTDALV
+170 NIMQNTDELV
-180 QNLSETL
+180 QSLSETL
-187 GLSKDEWVA
+187 GISKDEWVA
-196 LQNQLT
+196 LQNQLA
-202 ELTTPEEANLTADFN
+202 ELTADFN
-217 EKLDMADSGIQGT
+217 ETVDMADGGVQEIA
-230 TPQADVTI
+230 PQTDATI
-238 ASQETQD
+238 TSQD
-245 TTATAA
+245 TTVMAA
-251 TAQMTQAT
+251 TVQMTHTT

-270 TEDAVPVLEVN
+270 TEDAAPVIQVN
-281 KSENTQSENNVSEDT
+281 ASEDAQTENNVSENA
-296 SGEMDESAAQSQKT
+296 SGEMGEPAAQSQKT
-310 KESSVNEHAQTMEFQ
+310 KESSVNEHAQNMEFQ
-325 VRAEQQTAVPEEV
+325 VRAEQQTVAPEEV
-338 NTVASRTTIDVQD
+338 NKVASRTTIDVQD
-351 IMNQIAEFAKVNLSP
+351 IMNQITEFAKVNLSP
-366 ENSSVEMQLNPEN
+366 ENSSIEMQLNPEN

-433 TIASHEFERNLEQNA
+433 AIASHEFERNLEQNA
-448 AGEEQQSSQRE
+448 SGEEQQGSQRE
-459 ENGRTAGR
+459 ESGRTAGR

>member
-7 SGMVSNLGSVD
+7 SGMVSTPGTLD
-18 AGLPEVTG
+18 TGLSKVTG
-26 TVDKGLC
+26 TVEKGLC

-54 QLTSEN
+54 QLTSGN

-68 TTTQPAAVADGT
+68 TTTQPAAVADST
-80 KKLNVKESSPTQKV
+80 KKLNVKENSPTQKV
-94 EEMQNQLEDTKD
+94 EELQNQLEDTKD

-124 EQVEDVMSVL
+124 EQVEDAMSIL

-142 NPASLSQLVTQLTG
+142 NPASLSQLVTQLTE

-187 GLSKDEWVA
+187 GISKDEWVA
-196 LQNQLT
+196 LQNQLA
-202 ELTTPEEANLTADFN
+202 ELTADFN
-217 EKLDMADSGIQGT
+217 ETVDMADGGVQEIA
-230 TPQADVTI
+230 PQTDATI
-238 ASQETQD
+238 TSQD
-245 TTATAA
+245 TTVMAA
-251 TAQMTQAT
+251 TVQMTHTT

-270 TEDAVPVLEVN
+270 TEDAAPVIQVN
-281 KSENTQSENNVSEDT
+281 ASEDAQTENNVSENA
-296 SGEMDESAAQSQKT
+296 SGEMGEPAAQSQKT
-310 KESSVNEHAQTMEFQ
+310 KESSVNEHAQNMEFQ
-325 VRAEQQTAVPEEV
+325 VRAEQLAVAPEEV
-338 NTVASRTTIDVQD
+338 NKVASRTTIDVQD
-351 IMNQIAEFAKVNLSP
+351 IMNQITEFAKVNLSP
-366 ENSSVEMQLNPEN
+366 ENSSIEMQLNPEN

-433 TIASHEFERNLEQNA
+433 AIASHEFERNLEQNA
-448 AGEEQQSSQRE
+448 SGEEQQGSQRE
-459 ENGRTAGR
+459 ESGRTAGR

>member
-7 SGMVSNLGSVD
+7 SGMVSTPGTLD
-18 AGLPEVTG
+18 TGLSKVTG
-26 TVDKGLC
+26 TVEKGLC

-54 QLTSEN
+54 QLTSGN

-68 TTTQPAAVADGT
+68 TTTQPAAVADSA
-80 KKLNVKESSPTQKV
+80 KKLNVKENSPTQKV
-94 EEMQNQLEDTKD
+94 EELQNQLEDTKD

-124 EQVEDVMSVL
+124 EQVEDAMSIL

-170 NIMQNTDALV
+170 NIMQNTDELV
-180 QNLSETL
+180 QSLSETL
-187 GLSKDEWVA
+187 GISKDEWVA
-196 LQNQLT
+196 LQNQLA
-202 ELTTPEEANLTADFN
+202 ELTADFN
-217 EKLDMADSGIQGT
+217 ETVDMADGGVQEIA
-230 TPQADVTI
+230 PQTDATI
-238 ASQETQD
+238 TSQD
-245 TTATAA
+245 TTVMAA
-251 TAQMTQAT
+251 TVQMTHTT

-270 TEDAVPVLEVN
+270 TEDAAPVIQVN
-281 KSENTQSENNVSEDT
+281 ASEDAQTENNVSENA
-296 SGEMDESAAQSQKT
+296 SGEMGEPAAQSQKT
-310 KESSVNEHAQTMEFQ
+310 KESSVNEHAQNMEFQ
-325 VRAEQQTAVPEEV
+325 VRAEQQTVAPEEV
-338 NTVASRTTIDVQD
+338 DKVASRTTIDVQD
-351 IMNQIAEFAKVNLSP
+351 IMNQITEFAKVNLSP
-366 ENSSVEMQLNPEN
+366 ENSSIEMQLNPEN

-433 TIASHEFERNLEQNA
+433 AIASHEFERNLEQNA
-448 AGEEQQSSQRE
+448 SGEEQQGSQRE
-459 ENGRTAGR
+459 ESGRTAGR

>member
-7 SGMVSNLGSVD
+7 SGMVSTPGTLD
-18 AGLPEVTG
+18 TGLSKVTG
-26 TVDKGLC
+26 TVEKGLC

-54 QLTSEN
+54 QLTSGN

-68 TTTQPAAVADGT
+68 TATQPAAVADSA
-80 KKLNVKESSPTQKV
+80 KKLNVKENSPTQKV
-94 EEMQNQLEDTKD
+94 EELQNQLEDTKD

-124 EQVEDVMSVL
+124 EQVEDAMSIL

-170 NIMQNTDALV
+170 NIMQNTDELV
-180 QNLSETL
+180 QSLSETL
-187 GLSKDEWVA
+187 GTSRDEWVA
-196 LQNQLT
+196 LQNQLA
-202 ELTTPEEANLTADFN
+202 ELTVDFN
-217 EKLDMADSGIQGT
+217 ETVDMADGGVQEMA
-230 TPQADVTI
+230 PQTDATI
-238 ASQETQD
+238 TSQD
-245 TTATAA
+245 TTVMAA
-251 TAQMTQAT
+251 TVQMTHTT
-259 EETQNVQPEEE
+259 EEAQNVQPEEE
-270 TEDAVPVLEVN
+270 AEDAAPVIQVN
-281 KSENTQSENNVSEDT
+281 ASEDAQTENNVSEDA
-296 SGEMDESAAQSQKT
+296 SGEMGEPAAQSQKT
-310 KESSVNEHAQTMEFQ
+310 KESSVNEHAQNMEFQ
-325 VRAEQQTAVPEEV
+325 VRAEQQTVAPEEV
-338 NTVASRTTIDVQD
+338 NKVASRTTIDVQD
-351 IMNQIAEFAKVNLSP
+351 IMNQITEFAKVNLSP
-366 ENSSVEMQLNPEN
+366 ENSSIEMQLNPEN

-448 AGEEQQSSQRE
+448 AGEEQQGSQRE
-459 ENGRTAGR
+459 ESGRTAGR

>member
-7 SGMVSNLGSVD
+7 SGMVSTPGALD
-18 AGLPEVTG
+18 TGLSEVTG
-26 TVDKGLC
+26 TVEKGLC

-54 QLTSEN
+54 QLTSGN

-68 TTTQPAAVADGT
+68 TTTQPAAVADSA
-80 KKLNVKESSPTQKV
+80 KKLNVKENSPTQKV
-94 EEMQNQLEDTKD
+94 EELQNQLEDTKD

-124 EQVEDVMSVL
+124 EQVEDAMSIL

-180 QNLSETL
+180 QSLSETL
-187 GLSKDEWVA
+187 GISKDEWVA
-196 LQNQLT
+196 LQNQLA
-202 ELTTPEEANLTADFN
+202 ELTADFN
-217 EKLDMADSGIQGT
+217 ETVDMADGGVQEMA
-230 TPQADVTI
+230 PQTDATI
-238 ASQETQD
+238 TSQD
-245 TTATAA
+245 TTVTAT
-251 TAQMTQAT
+251 TVQMTQTA

-270 TEDAVPVLEVN
+270 AEDAAPVIQVN
-281 KSENTQSENNVSEDT
+281 ASEDAQAENNVSEDA

-310 KESSVNEHAQTMEFQ
+310 KENSVNEHPQNMEFQ
-325 VRAEQQTAVPEEV
+325 VRAEQQTAAPEEV
-338 NTVASRTTIDVQD
+338 NKVASRTTIDVQD
-351 IMNQIAEFAKVNLSP
+351 IMNQITEFAKVNLSS
-366 ENSSVEMQLNPEN
+366 ENSSIEMQLNPEN

-448 AGEEQQSSQRE
+448 AGEEQQGSQRE
-459 ENGRTAGR
+459 ESGRTAGR

>member
-7 SGMVSNLGSVD
+7 SGMVSTPGTLD
-18 AGLPEVTG
+18 TGLSKVTG
-26 TVDKGLC
+26 TVEKGLC

-54 QLTSEN
+54 QLTSGN

-68 TTTQPAAVADGT
+68 TTTQPAAVADSA
-80 KKLNVKESSPTQKV
+80 KKLNVKENSPTQKV
-94 EEMQNQLEDTKD
+94 EELQNQLEDTKD

-124 EQVEDVMSVL
+124 EQVEDAMSIL

-170 NIMQNTDALV
+170 NIMQNTDELV
-180 QNLSETL
+180 QSLSETL
-187 GLSKDEWVA
+187 GISKDEWVA
-196 LQNQLT
+196 LQNQLA
-202 ELTTPEEANLTADFN
+202 ELTADFN
-217 EKLDMADSGIQGT
+217 ETVDMADGGVQEIA
-230 TPQADVTI
+230 PQTDATI
-238 ASQETQD
+238 TSQD
-245 TTATAA
+245 TTVMAA
-251 TAQMTQAT
+251 TIQMTHTT

-270 TEDAVPVLEVN
+270 TEDAAPVIQVN
-281 KSENTQSENNVSEDT
+281 ASEDAQTENNVSENA
-296 SGEMDESAAQSQKT
+296 SGEMGEPAAQSQKT
-310 KESSVNEHAQTMEFQ
+310 KESSVNEHAQNMEFQ
-325 VRAEQQTAVPEEV
+325 VRAEQQTVAPEEV
-338 NTVASRTTIDVQD
+338 NKVASRTTIDVQD
-351 IMNQIAEFAKVNLSP
+351 IMNQITEFAKVNLSP
-366 ENSSVEMQLNPEN
+366 ENSSIEMQLNPEN

-433 TIASHEFERNLEQNA
+433 AIASHEFERNLEQNA
-448 AGEEQQSSQRE
+448 SGEEQQGSQRE
-459 ENGRTAGR
+459 ESGRTAGR

>member
-7 SGMVSNLGSVD
+7 SGMVSTPGTLD
-18 AGLPEVTG
+18 TGLSKVTG
-26 TVDKGLC
+26 TVEKGLC

-54 QLTSEN
+54 QLTSGN

-68 TTTQPAAVADGT
+68 TTTQPAAVADSA
-80 KKLNVKESSPTQKV
+80 KKLNVKENSPTQKV
-94 EEMQNQLEDTKD
+94 EELQNQLEDTKD

-124 EQVEDVMSVL
+124 EQVEDAMSIL

-170 NIMQNTDALV
+170 NIMQNTDELV
-180 QNLSETL
+180 QSLSETL
-187 GLSKDEWVA
+187 GISKDEWVA
-196 LQNQLT
+196 LQNQLA
-202 ELTTPEEANLTADFN
+202 ELTADFN
-217 EKLDMADSGIQGT
+217 ETVDMADGGVQEIA
-230 TPQADVTI
+230 PQTDATI
-238 ASQETQD
+238 TSQD
-245 TTATAA
+245 TTVMAA
-251 TAQMTQAT
+251 TVQKTHTT

-270 TEDAVPVLEVN
+270 TEDAAPVIQVN
-281 KSENTQSENNVSEDT
+281 ASEDAQTENNVSENA
-296 SGEMDESAAQSQKT
+296 SGEMGEPAAQSQKT
-310 KESSVNEHAQTMEFQ
+310 KESSVNEHAQNMEFQ
-325 VRAEQQTAVPEEV
+325 VRAEQQTVAPEEV
-338 NTVASRTTIDVQD
+338 NKVASRTTIDVQD
-351 IMNQIAEFAKVNLSP
+351 IMNQITEFAKVNLSP
-366 ENSSVEMQLNPEN
+366 ENSSIEMQLNPEN

-433 TIASHEFERNLEQNA
+433 AIASHEFERNLEQNA
-448 AGEEQQSSQRE
+448 SGEEQQGSQRE
-459 ENGRTAGR
+459 ESGRTAGR